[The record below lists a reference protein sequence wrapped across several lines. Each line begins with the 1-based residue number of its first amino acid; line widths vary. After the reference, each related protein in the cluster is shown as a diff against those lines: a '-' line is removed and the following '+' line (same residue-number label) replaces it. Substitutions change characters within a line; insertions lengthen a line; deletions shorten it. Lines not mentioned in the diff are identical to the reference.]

1 MMSQQSITH
10 RSTCT
15 LCEAMCGIKV
25 ETRGGEVVAIR
36 GDEDDPLSRGYICPK
51 ATALKELHE
60 DPDRLRFPV
69 RREGENWKP
78 ITWSEAINETAR
90 RISEIQARDG
100 EDALGIYLGN
110 PTIHNLGS
118 TLFGPSLVETL
129 NTRNRFSPTSADQL
143 PHMFVAYLMFG
154 HQLLLP
160 VPDVDHTDFM
170 LIIGAN
176 PLVSNGSL
184 MSAPNMRKR
193 LKAIQ
198 ERGGNF
204 VVVDPRKT
212 ETARLADKH
221 LFIRPATDA
230 FFLLSVL
237 HCIVQDKRCAELD
250 SRFRGWKEVVAMAK
264 EFPPEATEA
273 TTGVA
278 TSEVRGLAEEFLSRD
293 TAVCYGRIGTS
304 TQPFGGLATWLV
316 ALVNIASGNFDR
328 AGGYMFTSPAI
339 DLVDPQFDI
348 ERGGFARWRSR
359 VRNLPE
365 FAGELPVS
373 TIADEILGEGEGQI
387 RAMITSAGN
396 PVLSTPNGNRL
407 DRALESLEF
416 MVSIDPY
423 INETTRHAD
432 IILPPVSPLERDNYD
447 LVFRLLAVRNTSK
460 YTPAVFPAPSDG
472 LHDWQIMHRL
482 QSRLEDLKLG
492 WRPSRALKRWWRGVL
507 GPKRLLAMALWV
519 GQRSA
524 KRIGRPSGFGI
535 KQLERKPEGVDLGPL
550 TTCLF
555 ERMPEDHDFVEL
567 APQLLLEDVDRL
579 KKSINTDDACE
590 NQLILIGRRHLRSN
604 NSWMHNSPKMVSG
617 KPRCSLLINPNDAKK
632 LQIEDGAEVRVT
644 SSVGSIQTLA
654 SVSDEMMQGV
664 VSLPHGFGHD
674 RPGVRLAVA
683 REHAGVSFN
692 DLMDEQRIDELCGNA
707 AFCGLPVMV
716 ESTT

>member
-1 MMSQQSITH
+1 
-10 RSTCT
+10 
-15 LCEAMCGIKV
+15 MCGITV
-25 ETRGGEVVAIR
+25 ETRGAEVVSIR
-36 GDEDDPLSRGYICPK
+36 GDDDDPLSHGYICPK

-69 RREGENWKP
+69 RREGESWKR
-78 ITWSEAINETAR
+78 ITWSDAINETAQ

-100 EDALGIYLGN
+100 EYALGIYLGN

-118 TLFGPSLVETL
+118 TLFGPPLVETL

-160 VPDVDHTDFM
+160 VPDIDHTDFM
-170 LIIGAN
+170 LVIGAN

-193 LKAIQ
+193 LTAIQ
-198 ERGGNF
+198 KRGGKF

-212 ETARLADKH
+212 ETAKLADKH

-230 FFLLSVL
+230 FFLLAVL
-237 HCIVQDKRCAELD
+237 HCIVQDQRCADLD
-250 SRFRGWKEVVAMAK
+250 SRFRGWKDVVAMAK

-273 TTGVA
+273 TTGIA
-278 TSEVRGLAEEFLSRD
+278 ASEVRSLAEEFLSRD

-304 TQPFGGLATWLV
+304 TQPFGAIATWLV

-339 DLVDPQFDI
+339 DLVDPQFAI
-348 ERGGFARWRSR
+348 ERGGFDRWKSR

-365 FAGELPVS
+365 FSGELPVS
-373 TIADEILGEGEGQI
+373 TLADEILEEGDGQI

-460 YTPAVFPAPSDG
+460 YTPAVLPAPCDG

-482 QSRLEDLKLG
+482 QSRLEDLKSG
-492 WRPSRALKRWWRGVL
+492 WGPLRVIKRWWRGVM
-507 GPKRLLAMALWV
+507 GPRRLLAMALWA

-524 KRIGRPSGFGI
+524 RRSGRPSGFGI
-535 KQLERKPEGVDLGPL
+535 RQLEHKTEGVDLGPL

-567 APQLLLEDVDRL
+567 APQLLLEDIDRL
-579 KKSINTDDACE
+579 KKSLGTDEARED
-590 NQLILIGRRHLRSN
+590 QLILIGRRHLRSN

-617 KPRCSLLINPNDAKK
+617 KPRCSLLINPIDAKK

-644 SSVGSIQTLA
+644 SNVGSVQTLA
-654 SVSDEMMQGV
+654 SVSDEIMPGV

-683 REHAGVSFN
+683 RTHAGVSFN

>member
-1 MMSQQSITH
+1 
-10 RSTCT
+10 
-15 LCEAMCGIKV
+15 
-25 ETRGGEVVAIR
+25 
-36 GDEDDPLSRGYICPK
+36 
-51 ATALKELHE
+51 
-60 DPDRLRFPV
+60 
-69 RREGENWKP
+69 
-78 ITWSEAINETAR
+78 
-90 RISEIQARDG
+90 
-100 EDALGIYLGN
+100 
-110 PTIHNLGS
+110 
-118 TLFGPSLVETL
+118 
-129 NTRNRFSPTSADQL
+129 
-143 PHMFVAYLMFG
+143 
-154 HQLLLP
+154 
-160 VPDVDHTDFM
+160 
-170 LIIGAN
+170 
-176 PLVSNGSL
+176 
-184 MSAPNMRKR
+184 
-193 LKAIQ
+193 
-198 ERGGNF
+198 
-204 VVVDPRKT
+204 
-212 ETARLADKH
+212 
-221 LFIRPATDA
+221 
-230 FFLLSVL
+230 
-237 HCIVQDKRCAELD
+237 LD

-482 QSRLEDLKLG
+482 QSRLEDLK
-492 WRPSRALKRWWRGVL
+492 
-507 GPKRLLAMALWV
+507 
-519 GQRSA
+519 
-524 KRIGRPSGFGI
+524 
-535 KQLERKPEGVDLGPL
+535 
-550 TTCLF
+550 
-555 ERMPEDHDFVEL
+555 
-567 APQLLLEDVDRL
+567 
-579 KKSINTDDACE
+579 
-590 NQLILIGRRHLRSN
+590 
-604 NSWMHNSPKMVSG
+604 
-617 KPRCSLLINPNDAKK
+617 
-632 LQIEDGAEVRVT
+632 
-644 SSVGSIQTLA
+644 
-654 SVSDEMMQGV
+654 
-664 VSLPHGFGHD
+664 
-674 RPGVRLAVA
+674 
-683 REHAGVSFN
+683 
-692 DLMDEQRIDELCGNA
+692 
-707 AFCGLPVMV
+707 
-716 ESTT
+716 